1 MFLNFFKHKS
11 MYVHCTL
18 YITGAGEKIFPTV
31 GPAQAQQHTNVEKFV
46 SKMRAK
52 KKIVCPPR
60 VNSMLQ
66 NVILVDRQG

>member
-1 MFLNFFKHKS
+1 M
-11 MYVHCTL
+11 

-52 KKIVCPPR
+52 KKLCAH
-60 VNSMLQ
+60 LE
-66 NVILVDRQG
+66 